1 MGLLSGREPFEKLK
15 QMKALLSAIETAV
28 LATQTARLLL
38 SPDEKPSTVTQVVS
52 ALAVLAKAQVA
63 LKKDVDDA
71 DRQRAEEVESAEVCA
86 TEGEQG
92 TGW

>member
-15 QMKALLSAIETAV
+15 QTKALLSAIETAV

-38 SPDEKPSTVTQVVS
+38 SPDEKPSTVTQVTS

-63 LKKDVDDA
+63 VKKDVDDA
-71 DRQRAEEVESAEVCA
+71 ERQLTAEAEAAEVSEA
-86 TEGEQG
+86 EGNQG

>member
-15 QMKALLSAIETAV
+15 QTKALLSAIETAV

-38 SPDEKPSTVTQVVS
+38 SPDEKPSTVTQVTS

-63 LKKDVDDA
+63 VKKDVDDA
-71 DRQRAEEVESAEVCA
+71 ERQLTAEAEA
-86 TEGEQG
+86 TEVSEAEGNQG